1 MSVNMH
7 RCKVLDVVVFDG
19 KATLTVDTPAGLM
32 DLDTADWS
40 IRAGDEVQVLEVV
53 SGGESDW
60 CMGGVVKRK
69 PALRQNPDNIARL
82 PGETLISWA
91 DRMLTEGRLT
101 DNKLACISP
110 IFYQMKT
117 LLMVADSLLE
127 EVEPTDPEFRPESSL
142 TERERNILYFRGMY
156 RDTLCKP

>member
-1 MSVNMH
+1 MSVNAH

-40 IRAGDEVQVLEVV
+40 IQVGDEIQVLEFVKD
-53 SGGESDW
+53 SGSDW
-60 CMGGVVKRK
+60 HVGYVVKRK

-91 DRMLTEGRLT
+91 DRMLEEGRLT

-110 IFYQMKT
+110 VFRQMKA

-127 EVEPTDPEFRPESSL
+127 EVEIPDPEFRPESSL

>member
-1 MSVNMH
+1 MSVNAH

-40 IRAGDEVQVLEVV
+40 IQVGDEIQVLEFVKD
-53 SGGESDW
+53 SGSDW
-60 CMGGVVKRK
+60 HVGYVVKRK

-91 DRMLTEGRLT
+91 DRMLEEGRLT
-101 DNKLACISP
+101 DNKQACIAP
-110 IFYQMKT
+110 VFYQMEI
-117 LLMVADSLLE
+117 LLRMADSLLE
-127 EVEPTDPEFRPESSL
+127 EVEIPDPEFRPESSL